1 MRLHDLRISENSRKK
16 RKRIGRG
23 TSSGYGKTAGRG
35 HKGQLSRTGYKSK
48 AGYEGGQMPIQRKVP
63 KRGMSKGSKQ
73 NMMRNLK
80 KDYVIMQVSFFNRF
94 DEGTIISE
102 ELLLSKSFIK
112 PSALKRI
119 KILSDKKLEK
129 KLEFTNE
136 FAFSKNALKEITDKG
151 GSVQVPKE

>member
-1 MRLHDLRISENSRKK
+1 MRLNDLRISENSRKK

-23 TSSGYGKTAGRG
+23 TSSGHGKTAGRG
-35 HKGQLSRTGYKSK
+35 HKGQKSRTGSKSK

-80 KDYVIMQVSFFNRF
+80 RDYVIMKVSFFNRF
-94 DEGTIISE
+94 DEGTVISE
-102 ELLLSKSFIK
+102 ELLLSKSLIK
-112 PSALKRI
+112 TSALKRI

-136 FAFSKNALKEITDKG
+136 FAFSKNALKEVTDKG
-151 GSVQVPKE
+151 GNVQV